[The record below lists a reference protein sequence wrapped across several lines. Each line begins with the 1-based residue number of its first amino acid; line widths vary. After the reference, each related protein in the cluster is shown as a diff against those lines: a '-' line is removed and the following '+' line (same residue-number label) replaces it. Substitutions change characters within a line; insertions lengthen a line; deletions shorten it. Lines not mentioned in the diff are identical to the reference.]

1 MTLKYH
7 WENVELHEEVDTGDI
22 APHTR
27 KVIRDINHIFEVQV
41 KIEDI
46 CEYLMPYDLANAK
59 NKTEQQMKEISQ
71 ANFYM
76 NKAIQFLLDNGS
88 CDLDELENDEYF
100 VEFMHD
106 KYEERAWEDFQ
117 ESNNEY

>member
-1 MTLKYH
+1 MTIKYL

-27 KVIRDINHIFEVQV
+27 KVHRNVEHYYDINV
-41 KIEDI
+41 KIQDI
-46 CEYLMPYDLANAK
+46 IDYLMPYDLATAK
-59 NKTEQQMKEISQ
+59 NKTQEQQKEIAQ

-76 NKAIQFLLDNGS
+76 NKAIEYLIDNGV

-100 VEFMHD
+100 VAFMRER
-106 KYEERAWEDFQ
+106 YEERAWEDFQ